1 MPLAFKVIHLGKQL
15 LNMQMQRECFRCGQQ
30 HKAQLQF
37 SGLQDKGDGWLSDIE
52 KPHRIKDTALQL
64 GRLRPQVT
72 QASSVCTGTGLK
84 KLIEPD
90 SKGCRRMIESKL
102 NASQ

>member
-1 MPLAFKVIHLGKQL
+1 MR
-15 LNMQMQRECFRCGQQ
+15 MQGECFRCRQQ
-30 HKAQLQF
+30 HNVQLQF
-37 SGLQDKGDGWLSDIE
+37 SVLQDKADGWLSDIE

-72 QASSVCTGTGLK
+72 QAYGVCTATGLK
-84 KLIEPD
+84 RLVETE
-90 SKGCRRMIESKL
+90 SEGCRRMIESKL